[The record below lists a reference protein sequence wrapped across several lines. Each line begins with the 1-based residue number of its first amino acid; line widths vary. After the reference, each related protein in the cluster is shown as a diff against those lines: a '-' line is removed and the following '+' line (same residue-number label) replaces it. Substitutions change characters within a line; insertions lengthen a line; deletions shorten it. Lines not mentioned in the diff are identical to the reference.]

1 MERLRIGMTFA
12 DGLYARKLA
21 RRLCELC
28 PGLQIDIRRPGEPAS
43 IPAYDVLLAEEAVL
57 KDEALQAV
65 CSVRLTREECF
76 LPAPAI
82 LEKILD
88 ACGPRSGRLLS
99 PRTDIPVRFLV
110 FSAATGG
117 AGTTAAALTLGR
129 ILAGVSEQEVLYLE
143 GDAGRSGGLPGG
155 WEVYTKVTDPA
166 LRPAA
171 ELSYRLRQQQDVRL
185 QPYLAKDFYGLHF
198 LSLPVDSILN
208 LQAQPDLLAGFG
220 TVIVDCGTATDPRLA
235 GTRLHLVNRADSRR
249 GLWPP
254 ETSGADEEIRIE
266 NRGSSYQADERH
278 FVLTND
284 PQSFVRQGDK
294 DGGSVEIAQ
303 NGIFAR
309 DLRRMAE
316 ALLFFHSWDGKKSKQ
331 RK

>member
-1 MERLRIGMTFA
+1 MEALRIGMSFA
-12 DGLYARKLA
+12 DELYARKLA

-43 IPAYDVLLAEEAVL
+43 IPVYDVLLAEEAAL
-57 KDEALQAV
+57 RDEALQAA
-65 CSVRLTREECF
+65 CSVRLRREECF

-88 ACGPRSGRLLS
+88 ACGPQSGPRFS
-99 PRTDIPVRFLV
+99 PRMPTSVQTLV

-143 GDAGRSGGLPGG
+143 ADTGRSGGLPGG

-171 ELSYRLRQQQDVRL
+171 ELSYRLRQQQTVRL
-185 QPYLAKDFYGLHF
+185 QPYLAKDFYGLRF
-198 LSLPVDSILN
+198 LTLPADSILT
-208 LQAQPDLLAGFG
+208 LQAQPGLFSGFG
-220 TVIVDCGTATDPRLA
+220 TVIVDCGSAADPRLA
-235 GTRLHLVNRADSRR
+235 GTRLHLVNRADSRC

-254 ETSGADEEIRIE
+254 EISAADEEIRIE
-266 NRGSSYQADERH
+266 NRGSCYQADERR

-284 PQSFVRQGDK
+284 PQSFVWRSEGS
-294 DGGSVEIAQ
+294 GGSVEIAQ

-316 ALLFFHSWDGKKSKQ
+316 ALLFFHPYDGKKSK
-331 RK
+331 